1 MTTKVTGD
9 VILSNSFLIALLVK
23 EIPLQISNFGFYF
36 ILYQI
41 KEALYIKLAA
51 LQMPLIAF
59 MWIHPNDILSQK
71 T

>member
-23 EIPLQISNFGFYF
+23 EIPLQISNFGFYCV
-36 ILYQI
+36 LYQI
-41 KEALYIKLAA
+41 KNVLYFELTTLNFIEPKNLN
-51 LQMPLIAF
+51 
-59 MWIHPNDILSQK
+59 WD